1 MKANDFRRIALGLEG
16 VIESAHM
23 GHPDFRVNGRIFATL
38 HADMKSGMIKL
49 TPDEQRTFV
58 RNQPDVFSL
67 EAGAWGRA
75 GSTKVRL
82 DAADDE
88 TVGEAMTL
96 AWRSTVN
103 AKPAKASK
111 KKR

>member
-1 MKANDFRRIALGLEG
+1 
-16 VIESAHM
+16 
-23 GHPDFRVNGRIFATL
+23 
-38 HADMKSGMIKL
+38 MKSGMIKL

-67 EAGAWGRA
+67 ETGAWGCA
-75 GSTKVRL
+75 GSTRVRL
-82 DAADDE
+82 DVADDE
-88 TVGEAMTL
+88 AVGEAMTL
-96 AWRSTVN
+96 AWRSTVT